1 MLYETHACISENQ
14 ERQVCFR
21 VLCPLVHSVSTA
33 DAAVVQASKQHRV
46 ELSIP
51 SGFGVAFGFRA
62 AVHVDENRSART
74 SAPRLR
80 DFFGVV

>member
-1 MLYETHACISENQ
+1 MT
-14 ERQVCFR
+14 
-21 VLCPLVHSVSTA
+21 TA
-33 DAAVVQASKQHRV
+33 DAAVVRASKQHRV

-51 SGFGVAFGFRA
+51 RDFGVEIGFRA

-80 DFFGVV
+80 DFFGVVCWQSCLLNMKRNSPFISV